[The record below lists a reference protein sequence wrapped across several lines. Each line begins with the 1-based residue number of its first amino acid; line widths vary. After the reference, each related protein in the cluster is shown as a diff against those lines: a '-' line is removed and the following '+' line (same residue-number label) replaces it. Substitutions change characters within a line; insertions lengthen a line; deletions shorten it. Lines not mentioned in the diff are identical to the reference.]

1 MSNVLIIGFGSIAK
15 KHLTAL
21 RSLADTF
28 QVYALRSDRNAAEEA
43 EVENVF
49 DFNVLDIPID
59 FAIISN
65 PTSLHEHY
73 INELAARK
81 IAMFI
86 EKPPISSLKNA
97 DSLVQKIKD
106 ATVINYVA
114 CNLRFHPC
122 IQFTKNFITA
132 HPEKRV
138 NEVNVYCGS
147 YLPDW
152 RPNLDFREV
161 YSANAEMGGGV
172 HLDLFHELDYVHW
185 IFGKPLEVNCTK
197 RSSSSLKINAVDY
210 ANYTLTYSGFTTSI
224 LLNYYR
230 KDPKRCMEILFE
242 EETWFVDL
250 LNNSI
255 TNDKGSTV
263 FKDGEFRMSDTYQN
277 QMIYFIQCLKEN
289 KMPMNCLD
297 EALDTLK
304 TCLYV

>member
-21 RSLADTF
+21 HCSSETF
-28 QVYALRSDRNAAEEA
+28 HVYALRSDPDAAEDA
-43 EVENVF
+43 EVKNVF
-49 DFNVLDIPID
+49 DLSVLNIPID

-73 INELAARK
+73 INELAVRK
-81 IAMFI
+81 IPMFI

-97 DSLVQKIKD
+97 DLLVQKVKD

-122 IQFTKNFITA
+122 IQFVKDFMTA
-132 HPEKRV
+132 HPETRV

-152 RPNLDFREV
+152 RPILNYREV

-185 IFGKPLEVNCTK
+185 IFGKPLEVYCTK
-197 RSSSSLKINAVDY
+197 QSSSSLDINAVDY
-210 ANYTLTYSGFTTSI
+210 ANYILTYSGFTTSI
-224 LLNYYR
+224 ILNYYR
-230 KDPKRCMEILFE
+230 KNPKRTMEILFE
-242 EETWFVDL
+242 DETWFIDL
-250 LNNSI
+250 LDNSI
-255 TNDKGSTV
+255 TNDNGFTV
-263 FKDGEFRMSDTYQN
+263 FKDGEFRMSDTYQT
-277 QMIYFIQCLKEN
+277 QMLYFVQCLKEN
-289 KMPMNCLD
+289 KMPMNCLE
-297 EALDTLK
+297 EALETLK